1 MDGCRPEADN
11 VFGPVV
17 TSCRD
22 GFDFTLLFEQA
33 ILSMAPS
40 ALVLAASAYRLR
52 VLYRQPSKTI
62 SAASVP
68 WVTAKQAAIVG
79 FAITQLIL
87 TILWAVPGYNPTQ
100 LSIAASALSFASSI
114 VLAGLSYVEHDRSVH
129 PSAILTTYLLFSI
142 LFDVCQ
148 TRTLWL
154 RRTDTAIAIVFSIGT
169 AMKAGMLG
177 VEMVG
182 KRSMLQSPYRDW
194 SPETLGGIINRSVF
208 WWLNDLL
215 RKGSAT
221 VLHLSDLYPLD
232 PSLESARLQSSL
244 KAAWENSA
252 QQKSYALLLATF
264 ICFWKPMVAVA
275 IPRIALIAFK
285 FCQPL
290 LIDRAVSLL
299 SVPSGPRETDIGRA
313 LIGATAL
320 VYAGVAV
327 CTAQYKHK
335 TYRYIT
341 MMRGGLISLIYD
353 TTLQLDT
360 HAANEAAA
368 VTLMSTDIDRIV
380 AGFEWADALWA
391 GPIEIA
397 VAIYMLYTQIGLS
410 CLGPV
415 IIAILFVV
423 TMFAFSKL
431 SVKYQRDWIEAVQ
444 RRVTATSSVLDNMKG
459 IKMSGL
465 SDVFNAELQQ
475 LRALELIVSS
485 KFRQIIALFAVL
497 SNFSGATIPIL
508 TLIIYVLVT
517 RATTGVEL
525 NPSVAFTSISL
536 VALLAAPIQQFA
548 TALIHFAAATGCFQ
562 RIQEYLLKTAQRED
576 HVSGPP
582 STTGTLNGVELQTM
596 NPFARQYLQTENL
609 LCLQGTAFAF
619 TPRGTPVLHDI
630 SLDLPVGVRTVVVG
644 PTGSGKTALLLAL
657 LDELYTIKGFVYS
670 RSSLKIGYCA
680 QETWLPNLDIRSIIL
695 GDSDYDEGWYLA
707 VLGACALHQD
717 LQDLPK
723 GDKSIIGSKGTSLSG
738 GQKQRIS
745 LARALYARTQLLLL
759 DDVLSGL
766 DANTE
771 QTVLDNVFGR
781 HGICRKTGTAVIL
794 ATHSARHVKQ
804 ADHVIIMEPGG
815 TILKQGTPSS
825 VNLVSADD
833 GESDSE
839 ITDNNAANHR
849 GAPPPPRPEIGEQ
862 MEEEPEGVELLR
874 KTGDIRLYSYYFR
887 MLGWEVTTVM
897 AVSCALFAFSAKF
910 PTVWL
915 NWWSD
920 AETQHPGQQTTM
932 YMTVYGMFCVIC
944 LVVLIVGIYVLAMAG
959 IPRSSNKLHA
969 ILLQRVMAAP
979 YWFFVSTDSGQTLN
993 RFSQD
998 MSLIDMQLPIALV
1011 DFSFGVFLCI
1021 VEAILIALVSKWAA
1035 LMYPPLIGILF
1046 ILQKFYL
1053 RTSRQMR
1060 FLDLELKSPLYSHFL
1075 ETLQGLTTI
1084 RAFGWQASAEMQNH
1098 RLLNNSQR
1106 PFYLMFSIQRWLG
1119 FVLDALVTVVA
1130 TVIMAL
1136 ATQVHGSSAG
1146 GLGVSLTNILS
1157 FSSTLSLLIRAWTEL
1172 ETSLGAVSRVRTF
1185 EKDTPSEH
1193 LLHEHRQP
1201 PADWPSNGELIVS
1214 NLSSHYRPGSR
1225 DVLRDIS
1232 LKIQPGEKLGIC
1244 GRTGSGK
1251 TSFILAILRLTEIT
1265 KGEIFLDG
1273 LPLSSIPRL
1282 LVRQSITAIPQEP
1295 LILRGTV
1302 RFNADPFSRHSDIQI
1317 VWALREVGI
1326 WDVIIARGGLDAE
1339 MDSVALSRGEQQLFC
1354 LTRALLAKPRILI
1367 LDEVTSSVDST
1378 REEHVME
1385 VLRRNFAE
1393 TTVLMIVHHLQI
1405 VRQFDRI
1412 LVLNQGKVVEWGEPE
1427 QLMTQDSAFR
1437 SLLESQ
1443 QGTTANRHSRTSD
1456 TRGTLA

>member
-1 MDGCRPEADN
+1 MDGCQPEVDN

-17 TSCRD
+17 SYCRD
-22 GFDFTLLFEQA
+22 EFDFTLLFEQA

-62 SAASVP
+62 PAASVP
-68 WVTAKQAAIVG
+68 WITAKQAAIVG

-87 TILWAVPGYNPTQ
+87 TILWAIPGYNPTQ

-114 VLAGLSYVEHDRSVH
+114 VLAGLSYVEYNRSVH

-154 RRTDTAIAIVFSIGT
+154 RRTDIAIAIVFSIGT
-169 AMKAGMLG
+169 VMKAGMLG

-182 KRSMLQSPYRDW
+182 KRSILQSPYRDW
-194 SPETLGGIINRSVF
+194 SPETLGGTINRSVF
-208 WWLNDLL
+208 WWLNELL
-215 RKGSAT
+215 RQGSAT

-232 PSLESARLQSSL
+232 PGLESACLQSRL
-244 KAAWENSA
+244 KAAWEDSA

-264 ICFWKPMVAVA
+264 ISFWKPMVAVA

-299 SVPSGPRETDIGRA
+299 SAPDGPRETDIGRA
-313 LIGATAL
+313 LIGATGL

-353 TTLQLDT
+353 TTLQLDMQ
-360 HAANEAAA
+360 AANEAAA

-397 VAIYMLYTQIGLS
+397 VAIYMLYTRIGLS

-415 IIAILFVV
+415 IMVILFVV
-423 TMFAFSKL
+423 SMFAFGNL

-475 LRALELIVSS
+475 LRVLELAVSS
-485 KFRQIIALFAVL
+485 KFRQIIAFFAVL

-525 NPSVAFTSISL
+525 NPSMAFTSISL

-548 TALIHFAAATGCFQ
+548 NALIHFAAATGCFQ
-562 RIQEYLLKTAQRED
+562 RIQEYLLKTAQREEY
-576 HVSGPP
+576 VSIPP
-582 STTGTLNGVELQTM
+582 SKTETLNGVELQTM
-596 NPFARQYLQTENL
+596 NPLARQYLQTENL

-619 TPRGTPVLHDI
+619 TPHGPPVLHDI
-630 SLDLPVGVRTVVVG
+630 SLDLAVGVRTVVVG

-657 LDELYTIKGFVYS
+657 LDELYTTKGFVYS

-680 QETWLPNLDIRSIIL
+680 QEPWLPNLDIRSIIL
-695 GDSDYDEGWYLA
+695 GDSNYDKDWYLA
-707 VLGACALHQD
+707 VLGACALFQD
-717 LQDLPK
+717 LQNLPK
-723 GDKSIIGSKGTSLSG
+723 GDESIIGSKGTSLSG

-745 LARALYARTQLLLL
+745 LARALYARTELLLL

-766 DANTE
+766 DATTE
-771 QTVLDNVFGR
+771 QTVLNNVFGR
-781 HGICRKTGTAVIL
+781 HGICRKTCTAVIFT
-794 ATHSARHVKQ
+794 THSVQHVKQ

-833 GESDSE
+833 EESGYEMID
-839 ITDNNAANHR
+839 DDDDANHR
-849 GAPPPPRPEIGEQ
+849 GDPHPLGPETGEQ
-862 MEEEPEGVELLR
+862 MEEEREGEEPLR

-887 MLGWEVTTVM
+887 MLGWEVTTVI

-910 PTVWL
+910 PTVRL

-920 AETQHPGQQTTM
+920 AETQHPGQQTSM
-932 YMTVYGMFCVIC
+932 YMIVYGMFCVIS

-969 ILLQRVMAAP
+969 ILLQKVMAAP

-993 RFSQD
+993 RFIQD

-1021 VEAILIALVSKWAA
+1021 MEAILIALVSKWAA

-1084 RAFGWQASAEMQNH
+1084 RAFGWQASAEMKNH
-1098 RLLNNSQR
+1098 RLLDNSQH

-1119 FVLDALVTVVA
+1119 FVLDAIVTVVA

-1136 ATQVHGSSAG
+1136 ATQVHASSAG

-1157 FSSTLSLLIRAWTEL
+1157 FSGTLSLLIRVWTEL
-1172 ETSLGAVSRVRTF
+1172 ETSLGAVSRMRTF
-1185 EKDTPSEH
+1185 ETDTPSEH
-1193 LLHEHRQP
+1193 LVQEHRQP
-1201 PADWPSNGELIVS
+1201 PANWPSNGELIIS
-1214 NLSSHYRPGSR
+1214 SLSSHYRPGSKEA
-1225 DVLRDIS
+1225 LRDIS
-1232 LKIQPGEKLGIC
+1232 VKIQPGEKLGIC

-1302 RFNADPFSRHSDIQI
+1302 RFNADPFSRHSEGRI
-1317 VWALREVGI
+1317 VGALREVGI
-1326 WDVIIARGGLDAE
+1326 WDVILARGGLDAE

-1354 LTRALLAKPRILI
+1354 LTRALLARPRILI
-1367 LDEVTSSVDST
+1367 LDEVTSSIDSA
-1378 REEHVME
+1378 REEHVMQ
-1385 VLRRNFAE
+1385 VLRRTFAE

-1412 LVLNQGKVVEWGEPE
+1412 LVLSQGEVIEWGEPE
-1427 QLMTQDSAFR
+1427 QLMAQESAFR

-1443 QGTTANRHSRTSD
+1443 QGTTVNGHS
-1456 TRGTLA
+1456 